1 VTATTASIRRPRWRG
16 AFRHASLVA
25 GGSVLAF
32 VLIVA
37 ALAPLVAPHD
47 PFLQNLEH
55 RLVPP
60 VWEAEGSWVHPLG
73 TDGLGRDYLSRL
85 IYGARLS
92 LFIAAS
98 VGFLS
103 GLIGTS
109 LGLAAGYFGGWVDT
123 AVLFV
128 LTNRLAMPGVLIT
141 LAVVAIVGGSLTV
154 VILVLGLLNW
164 DRFAVVVRSAAQRE
178 AGQDYVLAASAH
190 GSSALRIMLSE
201 ILPNLLG
208 PLLVVLTLEM
218 AHAILIEAALSFL
231 GLGVPPPNPSW
242 GLMVNE
248 AKDHIF
254 FHPWMIFIPGI
265 AIFGLVLAI
274 NLLGDG
280 LRDVLAPEWRE

>member
-1 VTATTASIRRPRWRG
+1 MTALAERRWPG
-16 AFRHASLVA
+16 AFRHTSLVA
-25 GGSVLAF
+25 GGAVVL
-32 VLIVA
+32 LVA
-37 ALAPLVAPHD
+37 LMALFAPLVAPHD
-47 PFLQNLEH
+47 PFLQNLDH

-60 VWEAEGSWVHPLG
+60 VWEAEGRWAHPLG
-73 TDGLGRDYLSRL
+73 TDALGRDYLSRL
-85 IYGARLS
+85 VYGARIS
-92 LFIAAS
+92 LFIALS
-98 VGFLS
+98 VGLLS
-103 GLIGTS
+103 GLIGTA
-109 LGLAAGYFGGWVDT
+109 LGLAAGYYGGWIDT
-123 AVLFV
+123 AMLFI

-154 VILVLGLLNW
+154 VILVLGFLNW

-178 AGQDYVLAASAH
+178 ASRDYVLAASAH
-190 GSSALRIMLSE
+190 GASGFRIMLAE
-201 ILPNLLG
+201 ILPNLMG
-208 PLLVVLTLEM
+208 PLLVVLTVEM

-274 NLLGDG
+274 NLVGDG
-280 LRDVLAPEWRE
+280 LRDVLAPEWRP